1 MLIKE
6 RDLMPRPK
14 KRRWVSR
21 RPETVRFGPT
31 DIPANGEL
39 TLSMEE
45 MEAVRLSDFERLDQD
60 AAAQLMGV
68 SRQTYGRILAAARG
82 RVAEAL
88 VTGKGINIGGGH
100 YALREHP
107 GGRGRHGAGHRFDT
121 TEGEDMPRGDGT
133 GPNGQGPAG
142 RGRGPCGGG
151 AGNRGG
157 GRGAGGRGMGQGGG
171 GKRGGAGRGQG
182 RDDGGRNVNPPPPA
196 PKKDNAEE

>member
-1 MLIKE
+1 
-6 RDLMPRPK
+6 MPRPK
-14 KRRWVSR
+14 KRRWVSEC
-21 RPETVRFGPT
+21 PKTARFGPT
-31 DIPANGEL
+31 DIPPNGEL
-39 TLSMEE
+39 DLSMEE
-45 MEAVRLSDFERLDQD
+45 MEAIRLSDFERMDQD

-88 VTGKGINIGGGH
+88 VTGKGVNIGGGH
-100 YALREHP
+100 YVLRERR

-182 RDDGGRNVNPPPPA
+182 RAGGGQNVNPVPVA
-196 PKKDNAEE
+196 PRKENGENE